1 MTGSS
6 KRSEL
11 AELDI
16 GRIPTTPEDVESLRR
31 VRQTRH
37 LPTEEYLRALRQL
50 PPPPLEAQRTRKRAR
65 GGEPFR
71 LVP

>member
-11 AELDI
+11 DL
-16 GRIPTTPEDVESLRR
+16 GRIPTTVEDVERLRR

-37 LPTEEYLRALRQL
+37 LTTEEYLRALRQL

-71 LVP
+71 LES

>member
-11 AELDI
+11 DL
-16 GRIPTTPEDVESLRR
+16 GRIPTTAGDVETLRR

-37 LPTEEYLRALRQL
+37 LTTEEYLRALRQL

>member
-6 KRSEL
+6 RRSEL
-11 AELDI
+11 DL
-16 GRIPTTPEDVESLRR
+16 GRIPTTPADVESLRR
-31 VRQTRH
+31 VRATRQ
-37 LPTEEYLRALRQL
+37 LTTEEYLRALRQL

>member
-6 KRSEL
+6 RSSD
-11 AELDI
+11 LDL
-16 GRIPTTPEDVESLRR
+16 GRVPTTAEDIEALRR
-31 VRQTRH
+31 VRETRH
-37 LPTEEYLRALRQL
+37 LTTEEYLRALRRL

-71 LVP
+71 LAP

>member
-1 MTGSS
+1 MTGSP

-11 AELDI
+11 DLS
-16 GRIPTTPEDVESLRR
+16 RIPTTPADVDALRR
-31 VRQTRH
+31 VRETRH
-37 LPTEEYLRALRQL
+37 LTTEEYLRALRHL

-71 LVP
+71 LVR

>member
-11 AELDI
+11 DLA
-16 GRIPTTPEDVESLRR
+16 RVPTTPEDVAALRR
-31 VRQTRH
+31 VRATRH
-37 LPTEEYLRALRQL
+37 LTTEEYLRALARL
-50 PPPPLEAQRTRKRAR
+50 PTPPIEALRTRKHAR

-71 LVP
+71 LVR

>member
-1 MTGSS
+1 MTGSP
-6 KRSEL
+6 KRSD
-11 AELDI
+11 LDL
-16 GRIPTTPEDVESLRR
+16 GRVPTTAADVAALRR
-31 VRQTRH
+31 VRETRH
-37 LPTEEYLRALRQL
+37 LTTEEYLRALRSL

>member
-6 KRSEL
+6 RSSD
-11 AELDI
+11 LDL
-16 GRIPTTPEDVESLRR
+16 GRIPTTAENIEALRR
-31 VRQTRH
+31 VRETRH
-37 LPTEEYLRALRQL
+37 LTTEEYLRALRSL

-71 LVP
+71 LVR

>member
-6 KRSEL
+6 KHSEL
-11 AELDI
+11 DL
-16 GRIPTTPEDVESLRR
+16 GPIPTTAEDVARLRR
-31 VRQTRH
+31 VRQTR
-37 LPTEEYLRALRQL
+37 LLTTEEYLRALRQL

>member
-6 KRSEL
+6 RRSEIDL
-11 AELDI
+11 
-16 GRIPTTPEDVESLRR
+16 GRIPTTAEDVASLRR
-31 VRQTRH
+31 VRETRH
-37 LPTEEYLRALRQL
+37 LTTEEYLRALRRL

>member
-6 KRSEL
+6 RRSEL
-11 AELDI
+11 DL
-16 GRIPTTPEDVESLRR
+16 GRIPTTPADVESLRR
-31 VRQTRH
+31 VRATRQ
-37 LPTEEYLRALRQL
+37 LTTEEYLRALRQL

-71 LVP
+71 LVR

>member
-11 AELDI
+11 DLS
-16 GRIPTTPEDVESLRR
+16 RIPTTPADADALRR
-31 VRQTRH
+31 VRETRH
-37 LPTEEYLRALRQL
+37 LTTDEYLRALRSL

-71 LVP
+71 LVR

>member
-11 AELDI
+11 DL
-16 GRIPTTPEDVESLRR
+16 GRVPTTAQDVEALRR
-31 VRQTRH
+31 VRETRH
-37 LPTEEYLRALRQL
+37 LTTEEYLRALALL
-50 PPPPLEAQRTRKRAR
+50 PTPPLEALRTRKRAR

-71 LVP
+71 LVR

>member
-6 KRSEL
+6 RRSEL
-11 AELDI
+11 DL
-16 GRIPTTPEDVESLRR
+16 GRIPTTVEDVETLRR

-37 LPTEEYLRALRQL
+37 LTTEEYLRALRQL

-71 LVP
+71 LAR

>member
-6 KRSEL
+6 KHSEL
-11 AELDI
+11 DL
-16 GRIPTTPEDVESLRR
+16 GRIPTTAEDVARLRR
-31 VRQTRH
+31 VRQTR
-37 LPTEEYLRALRQL
+37 LLTTEEYLRALRQL
-50 PPPPLEAQRTRKRAR
+50 PPPPLEAQRTRKRAH

>member
-6 KRSEL
+6 KRSEFDL
-11 AELDI
+11 
-16 GRIPTTPEDVESLRR
+16 GRIPTTAADVESLRR
-31 VRQTRH
+31 VRGTRQ
-37 LPTEEYLRALRQL
+37 LTTEEYLRALRQL

-71 LVP
+71 LVR

>member
-11 AELDI
+11 DL
-16 GRIPTTPEDVESLRR
+16 GRVPTTAEDIEALRR
-31 VRQTRH
+31 VRETRH
-37 LPTEEYLRALRQL
+37 LTTEEYLRALRGL
-50 PPPPLEAQRTRKRAR
+50 PAPPLEAQRTRKLAR

-71 LVP
+71 LAR

>member
-11 AELDI
+11 DL
-16 GRIPTTPEDVESLRR
+16 GRIPTTADDVETLRR
-31 VRQTRH
+31 VRRTRQ
-37 LPTEEYLRALRQL
+37 LTTEEYLRALRQL

-71 LVP
+71 LVR

>member
-11 AELDI
+11 DLS
-16 GRIPTTPEDVESLRR
+16 RIPTTPADVDALRR
-31 VRQTRH
+31 VRETRH
-37 LPTEEYLRALRQL
+37 LTTEEYLRALRSL

>member
-11 AELDI
+11 DLS
-16 GRIPTTPEDVESLRR
+16 RIPTTPADVDALRR
-31 VRQTRH
+31 VRETRH
-37 LPTEEYLRALRQL
+37 LTTEEYLRALRHL

-71 LVP
+71 LVR

>member
-11 AELDI
+11 DLS
-16 GRIPTTPEDVESLRR
+16 RIPTTPADVDALRR
-31 VRQTRH
+31 VRATRH
-37 LPTEEYLRALRQL
+37 LTTDEYLRALRHL

-71 LVP
+71 LFR

>member
-1 MTGSS
+1 MTGSP

-11 AELDI
+11 DL
-16 GRIPTTPEDVESLRR
+16 GRVPTTARDVEALRR
-31 VRQTRH
+31 VRETRH
-37 LPTEEYLRALRQL
+37 LTTEEYLCALRSL

>member
-11 AELDI
+11 DLS
-16 GRIPTTPEDVESLRR
+16 RIPTTPEDVDALRR
-31 VRQTRH
+31 VRETRH
-37 LPTEEYLRALRQL
+37 LTTEEYLHALRRL

-71 LVP
+71 LAR

>member
-11 AELDI
+11 DLS
-16 GRIPTTPEDVESLRR
+16 RIPTTPADVDALRR
-31 VRQTRH
+31 VRETRH
-37 LPTEEYLRALRQL
+37 LTTDEYLRALRHL

-71 LVP
+71 LVR

>member
-11 AELDI
+11 DL
-16 GRIPTTPEDVESLRR
+16 GRIPTTAQDVEALRR
-31 VRQTRH
+31 VRETRH
-37 LPTEEYLRALRQL
+37 LTTEEYLRALARL
-50 PPPPLEAQRTRKRAR
+50 PAPPIEALRTRKRAR